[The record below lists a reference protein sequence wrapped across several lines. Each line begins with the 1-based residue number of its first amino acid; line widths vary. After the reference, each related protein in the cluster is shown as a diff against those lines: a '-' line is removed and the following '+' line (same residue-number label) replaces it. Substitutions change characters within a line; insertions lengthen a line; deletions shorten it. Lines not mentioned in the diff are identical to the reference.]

1 MRSDYEICDEGLKV
15 LFAAMDILEA
25 EKFIS
30 LIKQDTFDYTQWRKN
45 LWENQTVE
53 EICRQGDAFSKKLR
67 S

>member
-15 LFAAMDILEA
+15 LFSSMDILDA

-30 LIKQDTFDYTQWRKN
+30 LIKQDTFDYTQWRKS
-45 LWENQTVE
+45 LWENQSLE
-53 EICRQGDAFSKKLR
+53 AICRQGDAFSKKLR